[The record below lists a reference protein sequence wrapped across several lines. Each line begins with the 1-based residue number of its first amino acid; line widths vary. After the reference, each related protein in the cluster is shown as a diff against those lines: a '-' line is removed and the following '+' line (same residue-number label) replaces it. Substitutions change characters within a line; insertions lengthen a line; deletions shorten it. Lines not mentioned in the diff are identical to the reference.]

1 MPVADKDLV
10 AHSITCSALQVVLSG
25 VCGMRMAENMHKVK
39 IRIAPRPG
47 TPNLLSAQNVAKV
60 REFQDAGGR
69 MLEWGRNHADM
80 MLPQSRKS
88 FVHERINIACGVLKG
103 LFCQ

>member
-39 IRIAPRPG
+39 IRIA
-47 TPNLLSAQNVAKV
+47 LAQGNS
-60 REFQDAGGR
+60 E
-69 MLEWGRNHADM
+69 
-80 MLPQSRKS
+80 S
-88 FVHERINIACGVLKG
+88 
-103 LFCQ
+103 